1 MSNEPGQQPMQDRNG
16 PLESEL
22 ISEFLRTRGYDL
34 RSLERLPEDDRRRL
48 LQQASMHA
56 AGRLTEIEARAHFVH
71 ELHGDTD
78 MT

>member
-1 MSNEPGQQPMQDRNG
+1 MSKEPGQQPMQDPNG

-48 LQQASMHA
+48 LRQASMHA
-56 AGRLTEIEARAHFVH
+56 AGRLTEIEARAHFVDG
-71 ELHGDTD
+71 LHGDTD
-78 MT
+78 IG